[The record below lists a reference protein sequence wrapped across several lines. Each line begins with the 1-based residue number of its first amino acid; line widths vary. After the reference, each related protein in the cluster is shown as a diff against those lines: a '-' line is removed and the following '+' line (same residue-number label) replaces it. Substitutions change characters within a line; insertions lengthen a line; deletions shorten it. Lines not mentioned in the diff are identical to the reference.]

1 MPVLTPLDELAEG
14 LYDALKL
21 SDFQGAVSLG
31 SKYPADQRDK
41 VLPLFIKKYGEL
53 PSDMIE
59 KLFKPPQK
67 TILTYLWSQ
76 RHELR
81 AAVLLNAI
89 CTSDYSTMIDL
100 IFLSS
105 RADWESIRTHYTKMC
120 GRQLDTD
127 IIDSVK
133 PSKKEA
139 APIWPTLAEAWLRGA
154 RSERYNAGNESAQL
168 VSAIKRK
175 DFSAII
181 WLLANTVPSEWEKIV
196 AITEETIGST
206 LDEFFLSNLS
216 YADCIAF
223 SLGSNSLINPSLGAA
238 FVVSRACFISYE
250 DKGKGKGKEKDTPKL
265 ERSSSRLK
273 KSLKKS
279 QTGTIKLDDTHSS
292 KKNTEHKGDLS
303 RMIRVSSLFFDT
315 CNKCKFF
322 YRKYGS
328 LAADL
333 RTGFSSP
340 VCEAFLRLW
349 NAN

>member
-1 MPVLTPLDELAEG
+1 MPILTPLDELAEE
-14 LYDALKL
+14 LYDTLRL

-81 AAVLLNAI
+81 AAVLFNAI
-89 CTSDYSTMIDL
+89 CTSDYSAIIDV

-105 RADWESIRTHYTKMC
+105 KVDWESIRTHYTKMC
-120 GRQLDTD
+120 GRQLDMD
-127 IIDSVK
+127 IINSVK
-133 PSKKEA
+133 PSKKES
-139 APIWPTLAEAWLRGA
+139 APIWPSLAEAWLRGS
-154 RSERYNAGNESAQL
+154 RSERYNTVSESAQL
-168 VSAIKRK
+168 VSAINRK

-181 WLLANTVPSEWEKIV
+181 WLLANTVSSEWEKIV
-196 AITEETIGST
+196 AITEDTLGST
-206 LDEFFLSNLS
+206 LDEFFSSTLS
-216 YADCIAF
+216 YADYIAF
-223 SLGSNSLINPSLGAA
+223 CLGSSSLINPSLGAA
-238 FVVSRACFISYE
+238 FLVSRACFINYE
-250 DKGKGKGKEKDTPKL
+250 DKSKEKSTAKDTPKL

-279 QTGTIKLDDTHSS
+279 QTGTIKLDDIRSS
-292 KKNTEHKGDLS
+292 KKGTEHKGDLF
-303 RMIRVSSLFFDT
+303 RIIRISSLFFDT
-315 CNKCKFF
+315 CNKCKLF

-333 RTGFSSP
+333 RSGFSSP
-340 VCEAFLRLW
+340 LCEAFLRLW
-349 NAN
+349 NVD